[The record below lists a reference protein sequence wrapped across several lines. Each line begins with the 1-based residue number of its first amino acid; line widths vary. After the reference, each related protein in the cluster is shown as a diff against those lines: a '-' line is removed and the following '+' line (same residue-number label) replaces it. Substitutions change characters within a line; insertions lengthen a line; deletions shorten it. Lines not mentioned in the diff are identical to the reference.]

1 MKVKWLGHAT
11 FLITSDEGTKIITD
25 PYQPGMF
32 GLDYGKIEEAADIV
46 VVSHDHSDH
55 NYVKG
60 VPGNPQVVKGSG
72 SHKVKGIEFKGI
84 PSYHDDSRGSER
96 GENAMFCFTVNGVR
110 ICHVGDLGH
119 TLSDR
124 QVADIGEV
132 DVLLI
137 PVAGTYTLDAAAAN
151 KVVDQIKPRVIIP
164 MHFKTDRCPTFPVTD
179 VEPFLKSKT
188 NVKRMDTPEVELQ
201 KEQLPTA
208 RETIVLKHAC

>member
-32 GLDYGKIEEAADIV
+32 GLNYDKIEEAADIV
-46 VVSHDHSDH
+46 VVSHDHPDH
-55 NYVKG
+55 NYVEG
-60 VPGNPQVVKGSG
+60 VPGEPQVVRGSG

-84 PSYHDDSRGSER
+84 PGYHDDSSGSER
-96 GENAMFCFTVNGVR
+96 GGNDMFCFAVNGVR
-110 ICHVGDLGH
+110 VCHVGDLGH

-124 QVADIGEV
+124 QAADIGEV

-137 PVAGTYTLDAAAAN
+137 PIAGTYTVDAATAKN
-151 KVVDQIKPRVIIP
+151 VVDQVRPRVVIP
-164 MHFKTDRCPTFPVTD
+164 MHFKTDKCPSFPVTD
-179 VEPFLKSKT
+179 VEPFLAGKT
-188 NVKRMDTPEVELQ
+188 DVKRMDTSEVEFK

-208 RETIVLKHAC
+208 TEIVVLKHAC

>member
-201 KEQLPTA
+201 KEQFPTA

>member
-25 PYQPGMF
+25 PYQPGVF

-188 NVKRMDTPEVELQ
+188 NVKRMDTPEVELK